1 MTFNFQKLFATFVAV
16 LTFATFSLTSSH
28 LQAGKITGFSWTD
41 GIVSIAGI
49 VVPPLMDV
57 NNDDVVGPSPNEV
70 MVLQKDY
77 KGVEHIDI
85 VFTVMD
91 TGGVTEYAIIEGVQN
106 ASGLD
111 WSSYHVQLGFGTGAD
126 FVISAPGD
134 GLDFDAPF
142 YNSTISFVPSPGFS
156 FPTLTT
162 SEDVLDADGGPGQ
175 PDGFYNEPFVFHI
188 DVPDGIT
195 SFTLRQFPV
204 AIVPEPSTMLL
215 SLLGLVALSMNRR
228 PRVI

>member
-1 MTFNFQKLFATFVAV
+1 MSFKKIFATSCAV
-16 LTFATFSLTSSH
+16 TLAFLLATP
-28 LQAGKITGFSWTD
+28 LQAGKITGFAWTD

-91 TGGVTEYAIIEGVQN
+91 SGGVTEYAIIEGVQN
-106 ASGLD
+106 NTGLD

-126 FVISAPGD
+126 FVISPSGD
-134 GLDFDAPF
+134 ELDFDAPF
-142 YNSTISFVPSPGFS
+142 YNSTISFDPSPGFS

-204 AIVPEPSTMLL
+204 AVVPEPSSIALL
-215 SLLGLVALSMNRR
+215 LLGLASLKTIRR
-228 PRVI
+228 